1 MSHTDL
7 YFQSR
12 IKRSGYLLYVADG
25 GFVAEK
31 ENERITGRTISAV
44 FRKIYYTSTNKKSA
58 KK

>member
-44 FRKIYYTSTNKKSA
+44 FRKIYYPYRTKKSA

>member
-44 FRKIYYTSTNKKSA
+44 FRKIYYNPTNKKS